1 MTAQLYIAP
10 PAAGKTHFAIE
21 RLRGVLKVS
30 PLATTWVIVPDRLQA
45 KALRQRLSS
54 AGGAIG
60 VHVGTFGDLNNEILE
75 RAGNPIPVASDPT
88 IYFLI
93 RSVVE
98 DLHQQGRL
106 PHYSSIRNTHGFIN
120 VLKEHF
126 AIIFRTNVCP
136 YYIYVYPKAMR
147 VIEI

>member
-21 RLRGVLKVS
+21 RLRGVLTES

-45 KALRQRLSS
+45 AAFRQRLSLE
-54 AGGAIG
+54 GGAIG
-60 VHVGTFGDLNNEILE
+60 AHVGTFGDLYKEILE
-75 RAGNPIPVASDPT
+75 RAGSPIPVASDPT

-93 RSVVE
+93 RSIVE

-106 PHYSSIRNTHGFIN
+106 PYYSSIRNTSGFIN
-120 VLKEHF
+120 
-126 AIIFRTNVCP
+126 
-136 YYIYVYPKAMR
+136 
-147 VIEI
+147 